1 MLHRTRRGL
10 GVLVLVVSVL
20 GLMAPPATVQ
30 AQGTIAV
37 PNEDAVMAAAIAK
50 AQSSIATFWGVVDKP
65 GPTDTKFAV
74 KIHYP
79 TSGKGGEHIW
89 ASVVKHD
96 AAEVTAVISN
106 DPQDIAN
113 LKRGQTVTVPKT
125 RLTDWMFF
133 RNDKIHGGQTIR
145 ALLPK
150 LPPAQAEGLR
160 AMLAPE

>member
-79 TSGKGGEHIW
+79 TSG
-89 ASVVKHD
+89 
-96 AAEVTAVISN
+96 
-106 DPQDIAN
+106 
-113 LKRGQTVTVPKT
+113 
-125 RLTDWMFF
+125 
-133 RNDKIHGGQTIR
+133 
-145 ALLPK
+145 
-150 LPPAQAEGLR
+150 
-160 AMLAPE
+160 